1 MFKNLQW
8 PNATAGLCIYH
19 TRSKV
24 TLTRSVSEGCRSP
37 PLADASGYV
46 PMPAKASFQAAR
58 CIALMLAN
66 VAFRSAKAVF
76 YRGAKDDAESA
87 ILNRAKYFGL
97 LVVCSLAGCSQQ
109 PASVESPANIKTPSL
124 KDMRDD
130 VAIAAEDRVTVAKV
144 ETSFR
149 FRELGKESGFDF
161 QRYDDMK
168 GQRRILEVNGGGVA
182 VFDIDQDGSLDVF
195 MSNGCRLPLV
205 HDTRETP
212 GKLFRNLNVMAF
224 RDCSETS
231 GLRQFGFCYGC
242 AVADTDEDGFEDLYL
257 TAYGGNQFWTNHGD
271 GTFSEVA
278 SENGTLTGV
287 WGSSAAFAD
296 LNGDSWLDLYVANY
310 LDESDTSPRLCPEP
324 SSPDGYVGCSP
335 AIFKGV
341 PDSLFLSDGAG
352 RYINASVAA
361 GLNELPG
368 KALGVVICD
377 LSGDARPEIYVANDG
392 EPNYLLKVER
402 TGLLD
407 GNVQGIRLHDEAITA
422 NVALNEQGYAQASM
436 GVAAADF
443 DRNGALDVFLTH
455 FFGDTNTL
463 YLNRTEGG
471 SMMFE
476 EATRQSLL
484 GPASR
489 SVLGFGVV
497 AMDVDNNGWKDILI
511 ANGHVDDRTWMKA
524 GQPFRM
530 RPQVFENQRDGTFR
544 DSADGAGPYFQ
555 KPTLGRGVA
564 MGDLDRD
571 GRLDAVVSHQLAPSV
586 ILRNE
591 TDCSDSVT
599 LRLIGTTSSRTP
611 IGTRIRVLDRVPETI
626 EQMIGGGSFQAA
638 SANEIHIG
646 GIPATVLSFEI
657 TWPNG
662 FVETAEIPGK
672 GGWIIRERG
681 QTTAIGF

>member
-1 MFKNLQW
+1 MMFKDLQW
-8 PNATAGLCIYH
+8 HRKAAGLLIG
-19 TRSKV
+19 
-24 TLTRSVSEGCRSP
+24 LTVFLSV
-37 PLADASGYV
+37 
-46 PMPAKASFQAAR
+46 
-58 CIALMLAN
+58 
-66 VAFRSAKAVF
+66 
-76 YRGAKDDAESA
+76 
-87 ILNRAKYFGL
+87 
-97 LVVCSLAGCSQQ
+97 AGCSQQ
-109 PASVESPANIKTPSL
+109 PASVDSPAIVQSPQVNDIG
-124 KDMRDD
+124 DD
-130 VAIAAEDRVTVAKV
+130 VASAAEDRGTVADV

-149 FRELGKESGFDF
+149 FREIGAESGFDF
-161 QRYDDMK
+161 QRYDDMQ

-182 VFDIDQDGSLDVF
+182 VFDFDQDGLLDIF
-195 MSNGCRLPLV
+195 MSNGCRLPLIQ
-205 HDTRETP
+205 DTRETP
-212 GKLFRNLNVMAF
+212 GKLFRNLNAMTF

-242 AVADTDEDGFEDLYL
+242 AVADTNEDGFEDLYL
-257 TAYGGNQFWTNHGD
+257 TAYGGNQFWINNGD

-278 SENGTLTGV
+278 SDNGTLTGV

-310 LDESDTSPRLCPEP
+310 LDESDTNPRLCPEP

-341 PDSLFLSDGAG
+341 PDTLFLSDGAG
-352 RYINASVAA
+352 GYLNASAAA

-377 LSGDARPEIYVANDG
+377 LGGDARPEIYVANDG
-392 EPNYLLKVER
+392 EPNYLLTVER
-402 TGLLD
+402 AGLLE
-407 GNVQGIRLHDEAITA
+407 GNVQGIRLHDEAVTA

-443 DRNGALDVFLTH
+443 DRNGALDIFLTH

-463 YLNRTEGG
+463 YLNRTEGE

-484 GPASR
+484 GPPSR

-511 ANGHVDDRTWMKA
+511 ANGHVDDRTWMKS

-530 RPQVFENQRDGTFR
+530 LPQVFENQQDGTFR
-544 DSADGAGPYFQ
+544 DSSGAAGPYFQ

-571 GRLDAVVSHQLAPSV
+571 GRLDAVISHQSAPSV
-586 ILRNE
+586 ILKNE
-591 TDCSDSVT
+591 TQCGDSVT

-611 IGTRIRVLDRVPETI
+611 VGAKIRVLVGQGHFLGGSSPKRKQGNELGTI
-626 EQMIGGGSFQAA
+626 AHSRFGLQKRSVSTKTAAVQLGSLLRTKEQLIGGGSFQAA
-638 SANEIHIG
+638 CANEITIG
-646 GIPATVLSFEI
+646 GIPTTALSLEI

-662 FVETAEIPGK
+662 FVENAEIPGK
-672 GGWIIRERG
+672 GGWIIREQGKR
-681 QTTAIGF
+681 TAAGF